1 MKPRKTYK
9 YKRTV
14 IAAKMLTVDRAYQ
27 RDVIESHMR
36 NIATNLDLDSL
47 RTFSVS
53 HRTDGNYYVID
64 GQHRW
69 LALRENDLLDWEV
82 DCDLYEGLE
91 IDDEAALYRRLNAS
105 RVLSRFDK
113 FKAGVVAGDN
123 EATTIRDIC
132 ARRGLTPNKSP
143 GEGNIQCV
151 AHLERIYRR
160 HGGDVLDRA
169 IKMATSVWGKTSTAV
184 DGNIVSALASLLVR
198 FGDTINWQD
207 MEKALA
213 KTPQGPAGIRGI
225 ANGTKTAFPLRP
237 MEWCTAR
244 AIIQRYNIGRR
255 TSKIEWRDDEAAA

>member
-9 YKRTV
+9 YRRTK
-14 IAAKMLTVDRAYQ
+14 IAAKLLTVDRSYQ
-27 RDVIESHMR
+27 RDVIEKHLH

-53 HRTDGNYYVID
+53 HRKDGKYYVID

-82 DCDLYEGLE
+82 DCELYDGLE
-91 IDDEAALYRRLNAS
+91 IDEEADLYRRLNAS
-105 RVLSRFDK
+105 RALSRFDK
-113 FKAGVVAGDN
+113 FKAGVAAGHE
-123 EATTIRDIC
+123 EATMITAIC
-132 ARRGLTPNKSP
+132 KRHGLTPNKSP

-160 HGGDVLDRA
+160 HGEDILDRA
-169 IKMATSVWGKTSTAV
+169 IQMATNVWGKTSTAV
-184 DGNIVSALASLLVR
+184 DGSIVSALASLLVK
-198 FGDTINWQD
+198 FGDSINWQD
-207 MEKALA
+207 MQKALA

-237 MEWCTAR
+237 LEWCTAR
-244 AIIQRYNIGRR
+244 AIISRYNIGRR
-255 TSKIEWRDDEAAA
+255 TSKIEWRDDEAAS